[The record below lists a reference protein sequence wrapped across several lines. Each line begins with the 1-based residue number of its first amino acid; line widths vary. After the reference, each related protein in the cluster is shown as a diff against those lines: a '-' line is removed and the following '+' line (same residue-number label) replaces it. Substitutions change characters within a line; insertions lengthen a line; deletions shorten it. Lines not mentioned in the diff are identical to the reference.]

1 MNLTAVEAARIIGGS
16 PDGLDGG
23 PRVTGAVV
31 DSRLI
36 QPGDAFFALRGE
48 FVDGHDYATEAV
60 RRGASLVVVDRAVG
74 VDPARQVV
82 VDDPMAGL
90 TALAGWVRDVMNP
103 IVVGV
108 TGSTGKTSVKDLLAA
123 IVKEQ
128 MTVVASEKS
137 YNNELG
143 VPLTL
148 AKTRSDTR
156 VVVVEMG
163 ARGPGQI
170 TQLCQLAR
178 PHLGVVTNVGITHYE
193 KFGSRAA
200 IARAKGELVEA
211 VPEGGAA
218 ILNADDP
225 LVAQMSSRRGE
236 LVDVLTFGTSQG
248 TWIRADDVRV
258 DRLGRPSFRLV
269 RGSLKGVWVSLEI
282 SGLHQV
288 MNALAAS
295 AAALALGLTLEDC
308 RKGLETARISPWRM
322 QVREVGDSVIVN
334 DAYNASPA
342 SVTSALQTC
351 AGMVRSGGRLVVVLG
366 YMAELGDLAETEH
379 MRIGALAASLATRLV
394 VVGKNAD
401 AIAVGADR
409 EGMDD
414 VVRVDD
420 AAAAVAAVGS
430 LGKGDVLLIKGS
442 RVAALETISELVEQ
456 GTASA

>member
-74 VDPARQVV
+74 VDAARQVV

-123 IVKEQ
+123 IVKQQ

>member
-1 MNLTAVEAARIIGGS
+1 MNLSAVEAARIVGGS

-23 PRVTGAVV
+23 TRVTGAVV

-60 RRGASLVVVDRAVG
+60 RKGASVVVVDRAVG
-74 VDPARQVV
+74 VDPARQIV
-82 VDDPMAGL
+82 VDDPMTGL
-90 TALAGWVRDVMNP
+90 TALAGWVRDVLNP
-103 IVVGV
+103 IVIGV

-123 IVKEQ
+123 IVQQQ
-128 MTVVASEKS
+128 MPVVASEKS

-170 TQLCQLAR
+170 AQLCRLAR

-211 VPEGGAA
+211 IPEGGAA

-236 LVDVLTFGTSQG
+236 LVDVLTFGNSQG
-248 TWIRADDVRV
+248 AWVRADDVRV

-308 RKGLETARISPWRM
+308 RQGLETARISPWRM
-322 QVREVGDSVIVN
+322 QVREVGDAVIVN

-342 SVTSALQTC
+342 SVTAALQTC

-379 MRIGALAASLATRLV
+379 LRIGALAASLATRLV

-401 AIAVGADR
+401 AIAVGAAQ
-409 EGMDD
+409 EGLDD

-456 GTASA
+456 GTAGA

>member
-74 VDPARQVV
+74 VDPARQIV